1 MVFSYHVMVLSY
13 HVMVLS
19 YHVMVLSYHFMVL
32 SYHVMALSYHVMIL
46 SYHVILLSYYV
57 LSSWS
62 EIYLEGGW
70 YLKMRLFMANMVA
83 EVQQFINEN
92 VIQTKHKEDCRL

>member
-1 MVFSYHVMVLSY
+1 MDNVMFFSYHVMVVSYHVMVLSY
-13 HVMVLS
+13 HVMAL
-19 YHVMVLSYHFMVL
+19 LYHFMV
-32 SYHVMALSYHVMIL
+32 LSYHVMIL

-92 VIQTKHKEDCRL
+92 VIQMEHKEDRRL